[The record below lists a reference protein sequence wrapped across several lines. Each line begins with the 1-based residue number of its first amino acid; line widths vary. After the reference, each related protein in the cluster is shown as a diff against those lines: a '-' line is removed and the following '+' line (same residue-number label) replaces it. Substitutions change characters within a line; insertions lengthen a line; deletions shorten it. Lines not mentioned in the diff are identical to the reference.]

1 MYTDGTESLGQA
13 TGENANGLYDLVI
26 DQTIDQRIVQG
37 PSDLMY
43 YEYNADG
50 TITEIY
56 GDGGGVNQDITIQQP
71 VYDVQ
76 AFNDYNLPD
85 NISQDDFATNLGNN
99 ITVIGGPDENG
110 WFEITQDFVQNF
122 DQDIVQDVY
131 YEIDIVQDFIQ
142 TQEINQDII
151 VDVVRTATATRL
163 VSE

>member
-1 MYTDGTESLGQA
+1 MW
-13 TGENANGLYDLVI
+13 NG
-26 DQTIDQRIVQG
+26 
-37 PSDLMY
+37 
-43 YEYNADG
+43 
-50 TITEIY
+50 
-56 GDGGGVNQDITIQQP
+56 QDITIQQP
-71 VYDVQ
+71 VYDIN
-76 AFNDYNLPD
+76 AFNDYTSPD
-85 NISQDDFATNLGNN
+85 NISQDDFATNLGNG

-110 WFEITQDFVQNF
+110 WFEIQQDFVQNF